1 MKLLLKIFD
10 IFEYGYR
17 WRRVEGNTG
26 RWGNIYLVVID
37 RGMCIRLWRVSDQ
50 GGDEEDQGK
59 ESGDVGLVEHGAD
72 DGSGCFVNGDVLGG
86 GLEGEAED
94 DQQGDDEI
102 LHNEINISSTK
113 SISNLHGRYAH
124 SSSFPFFLTPKPF
137 LSLSA
142 VKRSPFWTFLKLSH
156 IFLSYFIVITRMLR
170 DYD

>member
-1 MKLLLKIFD
+1 
-10 IFEYGYR
+10 
-17 WRRVEGNTG
+17 
-26 RWGNIYLVVID
+26 
-37 RGMCIRLWRVSDQ
+37 
-50 GGDEEDQGK
+50 
-59 ESGDVGLVEHGAD
+59 
-72 DGSGCFVNGDVLGG
+72 VNGDVLGG

-124 SSSFPFFLTPKPF
+124 SSSFPFFLTPKHF
-137 LSLSA
+137 LGLSA
-142 VKRSPFWTFLKLSH
+142 VKRSPFWTFPKLSH